1 MAEMATNAGVGGG
14 GDERFGLMGAMLE
27 AAQWDEE
34 KFMMA
39 GGGKAIAV
47 GVFLALLSAVANGSF
62 AVMSKTRY
70 MRRARV
76 SPLIFN
82 FWACM
87 GVVISSLLV
96 LFKYKFVFALQGLL
110 SGVFFVLSFINTF
123 RAVRLLGVAVAYG
136 IWAGTAA
143 VVSFMAREW
152 MEGATKH
159 FFLAGVAILVTFVG
173 IVGVAW
179 SGHMSWE
186 PQEFYEDDDH
196 TQALIQSQP
205 SFAGWVQNRKL
216 SNVAGQSDIGPK
228 PKNIL
233 MGEPASRSFS
243 AGVFSAVLAG
253 ILGGLV
259 MIPAVT
265 APDGAKGNAFLPSF
279 GIAVAIFTPIATA
292 LPYLSTSCEIPN
304 LAAQDAAAPGI
315 FSGFLWTV
323 GNMLNIL
330 AVFYVGFSVAYP
342 LFQCGLIVAG
352 LWGMLYFEESSGN
365 ALVSLW
371 AADIVVLIGIFLLS
385 ITH

>member
-1 MAEMATNAGVGGG
+1 MARGWGDRLGLAGAV
-14 GDERFGLMGAMLE
+14 LE
-27 AAQWDEE
+27 ATQWDEE
-34 KFMMA
+34 KFMRA
-39 GGGKAIAV
+39 GGGRAIAI
-47 GVFLALLSAVANGSF
+47 GVFLAILSAVANGSF
-62 AVMSKTRY
+62 AVLSKTRY
-70 MRRARV
+70 MRRVRV

-87 GVVISSLLV
+87 GVVLSSLLV

-136 IWAGTAA
+136 IWAGTSA
-143 VVSFMAREW
+143 VVSFIAREW

-159 FFLAGVAILVTFVG
+159 FFLAGLGILVTVVG

-179 SGHMSWE
+179 SGHMVWE
-186 PQEFYEDDDH
+186 PQELYEDDDH

-205 SFAGWVQNRKL
+205 SFAGWVQHRKL

-233 MGEPASRSFS
+233 MGEPASRSFP

-253 ILGGLV
+253 IFGGLV

-292 LPYLSTSCEIPN
+292 LPYLSSSCEIPD

-315 FSGFLWTV
+315 FSGFLWNI
-323 GNMLNIL
+323 GNMLSVL
-330 AVFYVGFSVAYP
+330 AFIYIGYSVAYP
-342 LFQCGLIVAG
+342 LFQCGFIVAG
-352 LWGMLYFEESSGN
+352 LWGMIYFEESSGN

-371 AADIVVLIGIFLLS
+371 AADIIILIGIILLS